1 MVRAMQQDRPVSLT
15 TFTIAHLV
23 LLLLAST
30 DFTLITAPLGGA
42 SLQWNF
48 FGWAYANGWG
58 YAYRSNY
65 SFVQVC
71 AYLLAYASGIGL
83 YLWMLRPSIIRNFG
97 VGICVAGVVSFTV
110 ELSHWVFDHNLS
122 LIASFPMILIAI
134 DIWII
139 TMAFRAKPRFAG
151 A

>member
-1 MVRAMQQDRPVSLT
+1 MQQHRAINLT
-15 TFTIAHLV
+15 TLAIAHLV
-23 LLLLAST
+23 VLLLAST
-30 DFTLITAPLGGA
+30 DFTLITASLGGA
-42 SLQWNF
+42 TLQWNF

-58 YAYRSNY
+58 YVYRSSY
-65 SFVQVC
+65 SFGQVC

-122 LIASFPMILIAI
+122 LIASFPVMLIAI

-139 TMAFRAKPRFAG
+139 AVACRAKPRLAG